1 MRILIVEDSTRLRS
15 TLSQAFR
22 YSSYAVDETGDGKEG
37 LWMATSIAYDVIVL
51 DIMLPSM
58 DGLTILKKLRE
69 NGCETSVLLLTA
81 KDAVQDR
88 VFGLRSGADDYL
100 VKPFDLEELL
110 ARVEVLCRRGYGK
123 KNTQIVIDDLTLDL
137 GDKSVKRGNEH
148 VELTAREYRTLE
160 YLAVRRGEV
169 VSKQEIESHVYDDQA
184 DLMSNVVESTVC
196 DLRKK
201 ISSPGAPSVIQT
213 RRGFGYTIG
222 KPE

>member
-1 MRILIVEDSTRLRS
+1 
-15 TLSQAFR
+15 
-22 YSSYAVDETGDGKEG
+22 
-37 LWMATSIAYDVIVL
+37 MATSIAYDVIVL
-51 DIMLPSM
+51 DIMLPGM
-58 DGLTILKKLRE
+58 DGLTVLKELRE
-69 NGCETSVLLLTA
+69 KGCDSSVLLLTA

-100 VKPFDLEELL
+100 IKPFDLEELL
-110 ARVEVLCRRGYGK
+110 ARVEVLCRRGYGE
-123 KNTQIVIDDLTLDL
+123 KNNQIVIDDLTLDL
-137 GDKSVKRGNEH
+137 GNKSVKRGNESID
-148 VELTAREYRTLE
+148 LTAREYRMLE

-201 ISSPGAPSVIQT
+201 IASPGAPSVIQT